1 MTEFAGR
8 NVVLT
13 GVGREGQVGQAVA
26 QAFAERGA
34 RVFLVD
40 RTEANVRARAEALV
54 ARGLR
59 AASLAADLTD
69 AAATAALAERVRD
82 ATAGRLHAVVHLVG
96 GFAMSGPVAESDPAV
111 WQRQFA
117 INATTAYLTARA
129 FVPLLR
135 GVKGSLVFFASEA
148 VLPGA
153 RAAELSAY
161 VAAKSA
167 VVALMQVIA
176 QEERPRGVRAN
187 AVAPMTVRT
196 ADNVAAMGVDT
207 PMVTREAVADVVL
220 WLCSDA
226 ARAVSGQ
233 VIPVR

>member
-1 MTEFAGR
+1 MEFAGR
-8 NVVLT
+8 SVVLT
-13 GVGREGQVGQAVA
+13 GVGREGQVGEAVA
-26 QAFAERGA
+26 LAFAERGA

-40 RTEANVRARAEALV
+40 RTEANVRARAESLV

-69 AAATAALAERVRD
+69 SSAVSALADRVRE
-82 ATAGRLHAVVHLVG
+82 ATAGRLHALVHLAG
-96 GFAMSGPVAESDPAV
+96 GFATSGPVADSDPAV

-117 INATTAYLTARA
+117 MNATTAYLTARA

-135 GVKGSLVFFASEA
+135 GARGSIVFFASEA

-153 RAAELSAY
+153 RTSNVSAY

-167 VVALMQVIA
+167 VVALVHALA
-176 QEERPRGVRAN
+176 QEERTHGVRAN
-187 AVAPMTVRT
+187 AVAPTTIRT
-196 ADNVAAMGVDT
+196 ADNQAAMGPDT

-226 ARAVSGQ
+226 SRAVSGQ
-233 VIPVR
+233 TIPVR